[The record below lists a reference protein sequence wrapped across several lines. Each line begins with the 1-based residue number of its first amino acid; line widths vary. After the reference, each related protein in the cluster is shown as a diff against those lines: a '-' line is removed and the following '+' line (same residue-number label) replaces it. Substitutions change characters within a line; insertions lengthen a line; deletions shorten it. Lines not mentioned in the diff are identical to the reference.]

1 MNITDIRIRRTYCEN
16 RLRALV
22 SITIDH
28 DLALH
33 DIKIIQGADRL
44 FVAMPSRRD
53 ENGEFRDICHPIT
66 LQARQQLEQA
76 VLDNDTGRFL
86 HRMSVIRKEL
96 NRTNRYYAQLCDFAS
111 TLLED
116 AEEQLSGHSKKRLNH
131 FLRKVENLRGETRML
146 HEYATQISSEYQA
159 QVDIDQN
166 RVMKV
171 LTIVTA
177 IFLPLT
183 LIAGWYGMNFP
194 NILLLGW
201 RYGYAAVAIV
211 SALVVVLLIWYFK
224 RKKWF

>member
-76 VLDNDTGRFL
+76 VLDCYQQYLQQQEAAAKNQPP
-86 HRMSVIRKEL
+86 RK
-96 NRTNRYYAQLCDFAS
+96 D
-111 TLLED
+111 
-116 AEEQLSGHSKKRLNH
+116 
-131 FLRKVENLRGETRML
+131 RG
-146 HEYATQISSEYQA
+146 
-159 QVDIDQN
+159 
-166 RVMKV
+166 
-171 LTIVTA
+171 
-177 IFLPLT
+177 
-183 LIAGWYGMNFP
+183 G
-194 NILLLGW
+194 
-201 RYGYAAVAIV
+201 
-211 SALVVVLLIWYFK
+211 
-224 RKKWF
+224 